1 MKRLVEIPMKRIS
14 VVDWLHTETQTSTAS
29 TIQTYEPT
37 EYDRGWNDC
46 VDFMEAQGDQAKLF
60 NGYECFHCGSHS
72 VYWGADFD
80 FEDYGLEGEGIVHTC
95 HCANCGADI
104 EYYVKLGEEND

>member
-1 MKRLVEIPMKRIS
+1 MKRLVNIPMKRIS
-14 VVDWLHTETQTSTAS
+14 TVDWLHTETQTSTAS
-29 TIQTYEPT
+29 TIQTHEPT

-80 FEDYGLEGEGIVHTC
+80 FDDYGLEGEGIVHTC